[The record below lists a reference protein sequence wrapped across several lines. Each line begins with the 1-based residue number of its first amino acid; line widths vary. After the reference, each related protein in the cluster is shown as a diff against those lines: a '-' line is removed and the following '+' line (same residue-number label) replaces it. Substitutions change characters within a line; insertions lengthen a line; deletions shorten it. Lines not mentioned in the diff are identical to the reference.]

1 MAEIK
6 IEKKKPV
13 WPWIILVLII
23 LAGVYFFWY
32 YNDTMNGTD
41 DEEMLQD
48 TLQERNEGM
57 IDNSA
62 TDSTTLYSGSY
73 GKIAKEK
80 TIADY
85 LTYIENPKMS
95 TDSEYI
101 AGALMKLIN
110 ATEDEAEQLNVDVT
124 ADLEQAREDAF
135 DINSDPEPS
144 VNAGKLKQSATEI
157 ASALVNIQR
166 HSFPKLYEASVSLKE
181 AVNKIDAKIPVTQQ
195 NENVRSFFDNAG
207 KLLQKMNET
216 ESNQL

>member
-73 GKIAKEK
+73 GTVKKEK

-85 LTYIENPKMS
+85 LTYIENDKMS
-95 TDSEYI
+95 TDSEYV

-110 ATEDEAEQLNVDVT
+110 ATEAEAEQLNVDVT

-135 DINSDPEPS
+135 DINSNPEPS
-144 VNAGKLKQSATEI
+144 ANLGKFKKSATEI
-157 ASALVNIQR
+157 SSALISIQR
-166 HSFPKLYEASVSLKE
+166 HSFPKLYEASVSLKD
-181 AVNKIDAKIPVTQQ
+181 AVNKNDAKTPSSQQ
-195 NENVRSFFDNAG
+195 TENVKSFFDKAG
-207 KLLQKMNET
+207 TLLQKMNET
-216 ESNQL
+216 ELNTQ